1 MWFYD
6 HDNNSINCI
15 CLIFTAETF
24 TGCYM
29 RKILALLFLSLSFQV
44 NAQNDLFG
52 LEKQP
57 ARKGF
62 ILGFNG
68 GVDFPGGDMAE
79 RYGTSWRVGGQ
90 VLYKTKSN
98 WVFGPKFDYMFGN
111 NLREDSLLS
120 NIVDKYGT
128 FISSSGERVTVNF
141 YQRGYMFGLQG
152 GRIFNI
158 SKKNSDNG
166 ILAMT
171 TIGFMEHK
179 LFIRDRDNSVPAL
192 RGDYIKGYDRLTS
205 GLVLEQYI
213 GYTYFANNNLLNF
226 HIGLNVTAGF
236 TQGRR
241 DWLYDR
247 NKPGTESRFD
257 LLFGIRGGWYI
268 PIFRRKSEEFFFE

>member
-1 MWFYD
+1 MQ
-6 HDNNSINCI
+6 
-15 CLIFTAETF
+15 
-24 TGCYM
+24 
-29 RKILALLFLSLSFQV
+29 RILVLLLLSVSLQA

-68 GVDFPGGDMAE
+68 GIDFPGADMAE

-141 YQRGYMFGLQG
+141 YQRGYMMGLQG

-158 SKKNSDNG
+158 GKKNSDNG

-179 LFIRDRDNSVPAL
+179 LFIRDRENTVPSL
-192 RGDYIKGYDRLTS
+192 RGEYKKGYDRLVN
-205 GLVLEQYI
+205 GWILEQYI

-226 HIGLNVTAGF
+226 HVGLNVTAGF

-241 DWLYDR
+241 DWLYDAR
-247 NKPGTESRFD
+247 NSQ
-257 LLFGIRGGWYI
+257 LLG
-268 PIFRRKSEEFFFE
+268 